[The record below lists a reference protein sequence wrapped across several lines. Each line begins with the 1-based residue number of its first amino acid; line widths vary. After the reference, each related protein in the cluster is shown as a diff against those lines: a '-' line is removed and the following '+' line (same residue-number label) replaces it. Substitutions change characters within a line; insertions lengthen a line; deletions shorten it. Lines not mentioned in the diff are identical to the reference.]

1 MLARG
6 YRCRRLKVR
15 TPRASSRQMRARECA
30 GRWAVPKCAAG
41 LVAPDAG
48 AVVRGLLGDAE
59 MGADVGPGGA
69 GAVRARH
76 RLLLRHAVLHRLG
89 HVGDQLALAR
99 LARGGAPAVLPGA
112 L

>member
-1 MLARG
+1 MFHGIGTLGCVSRAE
-6 YRCRRLKVR
+6 RL
-15 TPRASSRQMRARECA
+15 PPPPLEGADAE
-30 GRWAVPKCAAG
+30 G

-76 RLLLRHAVLHRLG
+76 RLLLRHAALHRLG
-89 HVGDQLALAR
+89 HLGDQLALAR
-99 LARGGAPAVLPGA
+99 LARRGARAVLLGDLEAAVPD